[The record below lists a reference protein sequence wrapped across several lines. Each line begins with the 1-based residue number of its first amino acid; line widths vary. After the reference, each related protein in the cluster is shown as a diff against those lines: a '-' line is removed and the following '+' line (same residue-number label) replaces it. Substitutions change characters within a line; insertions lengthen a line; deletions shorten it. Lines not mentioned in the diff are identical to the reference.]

1 MSFKFAF
8 WAIGALVLFA
18 AEAMAPGAFMLWF
31 GFAAVAMALVVL
43 VAPGLGWLAQAVLFS
58 VLALISVAVYRRWF
72 RGKGRQS
79 DKPLLNRRAEQMVGS
94 IAVLENGVGSFT
106 PPADFLKAIAD
117 FGLARC
123 CSSSSATATAIE
135 PSARP
140 CPTFAAFRV
149 AAAAAISARYSDTTA
164 PPDGLKPS
172 EVSAITIPSFHEI
185 IPAAFASASASFSQ
199 YGSRSMV
206 SRIVVATTA
215 LPAWCSRC
223 AAA

>member
-8 WAIGALVLFA
+8 WAIGALVLCA

-94 IAVLENGVGSFT
+94 IAVL
-106 PPADFLKAIAD
+106 DQ
-117 FGLARC
+117 
-123 CSSSSATATAIE
+123 AIE
-135 PSARP
+135 GGRGRVKIDD
-140 CPTFAAFRV
+140 AFWTVEGPDLPVGMRV
-149 AAAAAISARYSDTTA
+149 R
-164 PPDGLKPS
+164 
-172 EVSAITIPSFHEI
+172 
-185 IPAAFASASASFSQ
+185 
-199 YGSRSMV
+199 
-206 SRIVVATTA
+206 VVAVNGMTLKVQEA
-215 LPAWCSRC
+215 
-223 AAA
+223 